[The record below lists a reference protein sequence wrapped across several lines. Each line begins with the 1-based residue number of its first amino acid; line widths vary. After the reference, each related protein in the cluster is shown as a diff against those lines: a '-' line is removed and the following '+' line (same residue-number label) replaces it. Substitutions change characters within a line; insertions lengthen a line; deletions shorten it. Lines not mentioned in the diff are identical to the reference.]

1 MILYSNKAG
10 TITKMM
16 MRSIILSEAISWLKG
31 SKYGHTYKDK
41 IILFLYIFNA
51 IIIIIII
58 IGIFGKNKAIDIYFK
73 RTYLLNWIPVKSV
86 LVKRDGVMLS
96 LPMILDYIILV
107 KPDWEEKEIEFMTQL
122 NLNDNNNAIIIDIGA
137 NIGIYTILMSHIYP
151 KAKIIAIEASPT
163 IFEILKSN
171 CKLNN
176 LLLLPSGSNVVL
188 INKAISD
195 KDDMTIEFYEKHS
208 MSTMLKE
215 FLTNLSTTILTNHDQ
230 MNKKLVRT
238 VTIDNLVETIN
249 INEIS
254 LLKIDIEGAE
264 VLALKGAINT
274 LIQKNIKNMVIEY
287 HSLENYNYIIK
298 LLEKELGYTIINSQ
312 ERFNKETGYVNGHI
326 MAILQE

>member
-1 MILYSNKAG
+1 
-10 TITKMM
+10 
-16 MRSIILSEAISWLKG
+16 MRSILSESISWIKG
-31 SKYGHTYKDK
+31 SKYGYTYNDK

-51 IIIIIII
+51 IIIIIFI
-58 IGIFGKNKAIDIYFK
+58 IGIFGKNKLIDTYFK

-86 LVKRDGVMLS
+86 LVKIDGAILS

-107 KPDWEEKEIEFMTQL
+107 KPDWEEKEREFMTQL
-122 NLNDNNNAIIIDIGA
+122 NLNYNNNAIVMDIGA
-137 NIGIYTILMSHIYP
+137 NIGIYTILLSHIYP
-151 KAKIIAIEASPT
+151 KVKIIAIEASPT
-163 IFEILKSN
+163 IFEMLRSN

-176 LLLLPSGSNVVL
+176 LLFPSGSHVLL

-195 KDDMTIEFYEKHS
+195 KDDIITEFYEKHS

-215 FLTNLSTTILTNHDQ
+215 FLTNLSSTILTNQDEL
-230 MNKKLVRT
+230 NKKLVRT
-238 VTIDNLVETIN
+238 VTIDNLVETIG

-254 LLKIDIEGAE
+254 LLKIDVEGAE

-274 LIQKNIKNMVIEY
+274 LTHKKIKNIVIEY

-298 LLEKELGYTIINSQ
+298 LLEEEKKELRYTIIDSQ
-312 ERFNKETGYVNGHI
+312 ERFNNKETEFINGHI

>member
-1 MILYSNKAG
+1 
-10 TITKMM
+10 
-16 MRSIILSEAISWLKG
+16 MRSILSESISWLKG
-31 SKYGHTYKDK
+31 SKYGYTYKDK
-41 IILFLYIFNA
+41 IVLFLYISNA
-51 IIIIIII
+51 IIIIIFI

-107 KPDWEEKEIEFMTQL
+107 KPDWEEKEREFMTQL
-122 NLNDNNNAIIIDIGA
+122 NLNYNINAIVMDIGA
-137 NIGIYTILMSHIYP
+137 NIGIYTILLSHIYP
-151 KAKIIAIEASPT
+151 KAKIIAIEASPS

-176 LLLLPSGSNVVL
+176 LLFTGSNVLL

-195 KDDMTIEFYEKHS
+195 KDDTTAEFYEKHS

-215 FLTNLSTTILTNHDQ
+215 FLIVLSSTIITNQDQ
-230 MNKKLVRT
+230 LNKRVVRT
-238 VTIDNLVETIN
+238 VTIDNLVGTAGV
-249 INEIS
+249 NEIS

-274 LIQKNIKNMVIEY
+274 LTQKKIKNMVIEY

-298 LLEKELGYTIINSQ
+298 LLEEEELGYTIINSQ
-312 ERFNKETGYVNGHI
+312 ERYNNKETEFVNGHI